1 ATRSIR
7 RRYSRGPRHR
17 SGDAVHRPGP
27 RATVCRAA
35 GQGWR
40 SPGPDRTAVQP
51 LRRGDAPCGTGRTA
65 TRRPAGQR
73 AGRAAPGRRAGPDVT
88 GRLPGDPRDEHA
100 HHERT
105 GGRERRT
112 AQVHRLQHR
121 DRQGAAGAA
130 HGHLRARTQGPGDA
144 GARVQARAHSEQ
156 RCRNDVLRITGQ
168 AAERIASEASG
179 ALKPRLEEHSH
190 ALAVLRVQVE
200 RMGRTARAWT
210 LASLA
215 TLGLTLVAS
224 LLVLGYVRREL
235 ATARAQVQRYD
246 DAIPVLRAFHASDAV
261 V

>member
-1 ATRSIR
+1 GERTAEEEALAAPDQRGGAATRSIR

-27 RATVCRAA
+27 RAAVCRAA

-88 GRLPGDPRDEHA
+88 GRLPAIPGMSMHTTNE
-100 HHERT
+100 
-105 GGRERRT
+105 
-112 AQVHRLQHR
+112 L
-121 DRQGAAGAA
+121 AGASA
-130 HGHLRARTQGPGDA
+130 ELRRSIDSNTEIAKVLLALRTDISGHARKVQAMLEHD
-144 GARVQARAHSEQ
+144 VQARAHSEQ
-156 RCRNDVLRITGQ
+156 RFRNDVLRITGQ

-224 LLVLGYVRREL
+224 LLVLG
-235 ATARAQVQRYD
+235 
-246 DAIPVLRAFHASDAV
+246 
-261 V
+261 

>member
-1 ATRSIR
+1 MHTTNELAGASAELRRSIESNTEIAKVLLALR
-7 RRYSRGPRHR
+7 TDI
-17 SGDAVHRPGP
+17 SGHARK
-27 RATVCRAA
+27 
-35 GQGWR
+35 
-40 SPGPDRTAVQP
+40 VQAM
-51 LRRGDAPCGTGRTA
+51 L
-65 TRRPAGQR
+65 
-73 AGRAAPGRRAGPDVT
+73 
-88 GRLPGDPRDEHA
+88 EH
-100 HHERT
+100 
-105 GGRERRT
+105 
-112 AQVHRLQHR
+112 
-121 DRQGAAGAA
+121 D
-130 HGHLRARTQGPGDA
+130 
-144 GARVQARAHSEQ
+144 VQARAHSEQ
-156 RCRNDVLRITGQ
+156 RFRNDVLRITGQ

-261 V
+261 VCGDRLCVNVDTRGPRSGERRQYLPAQDRTPAGRE